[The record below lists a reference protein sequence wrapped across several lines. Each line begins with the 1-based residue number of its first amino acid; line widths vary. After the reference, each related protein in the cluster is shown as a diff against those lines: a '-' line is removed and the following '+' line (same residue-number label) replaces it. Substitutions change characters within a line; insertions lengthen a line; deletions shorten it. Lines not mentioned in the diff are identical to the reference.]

1 MYTSLYTYEWC
12 MWCRQST
19 LRTDYITLCVLTTSH
34 SAYWHLYTHTTA
46 STQSALSTSHTP
58 PMSLY
63 TSISHVSI
71 YINASCLYIRQGGMY
86 LYTSLSHVLYIT
98 SHVFMYSESR
108 RCKHMTP
115 STPSV
120 LYTSHTPVM
129 PLWTPMSHVFY
140 IISHTRVVSVYINAP
155 LHLKTIHMSFISKI
169 SIVHTWD
176 MTHSYASCSVYINKS
191 LHPQG
196 IRVSVHKESRL
207 YIQRITTFYTY
218 RVA

>member
-1 MYTSLYTYEWC
+1 
-12 MWCRQST
+12 
-19 LRTDYITLCVLTTSH
+19 
-34 SAYWHLYTHTTA
+34 
-46 STQSALSTSHTP
+46 
-58 PMSLY
+58 MSLY
-63 TSISHVSI
+63 TSRRHVSVYVI
-71 YINASCLYIRQGGMY
+71 ESCLVYNESCLYVHRISSMY
-86 LYTSLSHVLYIT
+86 IKTWLIIYKTCT
-98 SHVFMYSESR
+98 
-108 RCKHMTP
+108 HMIA